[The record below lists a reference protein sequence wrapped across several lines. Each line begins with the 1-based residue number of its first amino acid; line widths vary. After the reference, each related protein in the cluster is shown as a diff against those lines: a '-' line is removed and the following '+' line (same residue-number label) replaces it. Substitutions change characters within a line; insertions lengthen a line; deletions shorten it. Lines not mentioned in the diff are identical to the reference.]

1 MISVKFNLLVPVSSI
16 AFPNLRE
23 VTIRSGTARYFASF
37 LPVIMES
44 VPTIQATLHS
54 PNCNIKRVNFNGHF
68 APAILDAYLNDC
80 SPNINSLGL
89 DLRNIDQPVETDVLK
104 PLQDRKIELSHLALL
119 NSKIIFHWLLH
130 PCYAFAVS
138 RLRTVETDAYTWF
151 SLQDKLAS
159 SLPSLESLI
168 IVDCTFG
175 SYLSFTFSFLLVAI
189 PKYLDLSTLPALR
202 LLDVCIPPSSTHH
215 SSLMSV
221 LLRPPAHRN
230 LDIITIRINITIR

>member
-1 MISVKFNLLVPVSSI
+1 MISVKSNLLVPVSSM

-68 APAILDAYLNDC
+68 APAIPDAYLNDC

-119 NSKIIFHWLLH
+119 NSKIHI
-130 PCYAFAVS
+130 P
-138 RLRTVETDAYTWF
+138 
-151 SLQDKLAS
+151 LA
-159 SLPSLESLI
+159 
-168 IVDCTFG
+168 
-175 SYLSFTFSFLLVAI
+175 
-189 PKYLDLSTLPALR
+189 
-202 LLDVCIPPSSTHH
+202 PPP
-215 SSLMSV
+215 
-221 LLRPPAHRN
+221 LLRVSQFHASERSKQMP
-230 LDIITIRINITIR
+230 IRGSLCRI